1 MFGNLIGM
9 ITEPL
14 VASGVGT
21 GYSYMTET
29 NPTYQNLKSHAY
41 NGAIIG
47 GSYFISKMA
56 TNAVIPTFKNHK
68 LFNLQ
73 QSLMGAVATGGLNVI
88 AQKELNSDLR
98 LYNNFVAGAIA
109 GGIAPITSSY
119 LSGMISS

>member
-1 MFGNLIGM
+1 MFGILIGM

-14 VASGVGT
+14 VAGAIGT
-21 GYSYMTET
+21 GYNYMTEK
-29 NPTYQNLKSHAY
+29 NSLYQNLSDHAY

-56 TNAVIPTFKNHK
+56 TNAVIPSFSNQK

-88 AQKELNSDLR
+88 AQKELNNDLR
-98 LYNNFVAGAIA
+98 LYNNFVGGELA
-109 GGIAPITSSY
+109 GGVAPIASSY
-119 LSGMISS
+119 LSGMIRS

>member
-9 ITEPL
+9 ISEPL

-29 NPTYQNLKSHAY
+29 NVAYQNMNSHIY
-41 NGAIIG
+41 NGALIG
-47 GSYFISKMA
+47 GSYLISKMA
-56 TNAVIPTFKNHK
+56 TNAVIPTFKNNK

-73 QSLMGAVATGGLNVI
+73 QSLIGALATGGLNVI
-88 AQKELNSDLR
+88 AQKEPNSDLR

-109 GGIAPITSSY
+109 GGVAPITSSY